1 MVPTR
6 QRVARASLI
15 VSSFFVPPANP
26 IVSLLLLHLSRSFP
40 TSPHWLGSRQS
51 IRFLKLTIPSRQAH
65 LLEQRRPVQNPQP
78 VSTCQQPFP
87 LPSKKHT
94 RTRVKTPNRS
104 WYAALSSRAVVRP
117 LDPEPP
123 AEEPASSAPSR
134 LADLV
139 RSSHHS
145 SLHHSPIPAVTYS
158 TCIEAGGVP
167 CPEPARTSGDPTSI
181 RSDQSSSGGGSGVSA
196 EPATERLPLR
206 RPQVKRT

>member
-1 MVPTR
+1 MGWVGAAPLDRLWACPAGCRASMVPTR

-26 IVSLLLLHLSRSFP
+26 IVSLLLLHLSRSFA

-51 IRFLKLTIPSRQAH
+51 IRFLELTIPSRQAY

-78 VSTCQQPFP
+78 VSICHQPFP

-94 RTRVKTPNRS
+94 RTRVKTPDRS

-123 AEEPASSAPSR
+123 RPRSLHQAR
-134 LADLV
+134 LADLPTWFGH
-139 RSSHHS
+139 RITAHC
-145 SLHHSPIPAVTYS
+145 T
-158 TCIEAGGVP
+158 T
-167 CPEPARTSGDPTSI
+167 ARYQP
-181 RSDQSSSGGGSGVSA
+181 
-196 EPATERLPLR
+196 
-206 RPQVKRT
+206 